1 MANFIFASVNS
12 KKLMY
17 ALIRT
22 HKLFFSILLL
32 VTFVFGMVENT
43 VIAAESFEL
52 NESATY
58 KFEYS
63 ADKSPKVKINNFFI
77 KELAKHNLTSL
88 RNTNFVYHYTVSK
101 SFNKI
106 DPNTYSVDV
115 ALIGDGFSGDVFYR
129 NFDISDILQPDM
141 ADFTVVVVD
150 NGNYYYAHD
159 FAGLNYTGS
168 SGFNSSFVFET
179 NYLNRD
185 YDVVIDNLEFYSSEA
200 DKQIFYD
207 RISYI
212 DNYYAAISAMNK
224 VLDEMKHLN
233 YRVSSITENF
243 IRVSEYERIFN
254 TIASSEFV
262 KQLNLETNDVGGYH
276 KKLREFRIE
285 LDNCQDRLSTVLSSM
300 DYIELD
306 KLIPDVAEIYV
317 EEVSKFFVLSQ
328 NTTHSQQA
336 YFYNLSTVKY
346 SSSIIGDLQQGLLK
360 ILSKTKY
367 CNDTDFVYDKL
378 KVEIYNAYLR
388 RADKLINDEQY
399 HIAKGILIN
408 AENFYSIAIGQ
419 RIPLELNIL
428 LSKANYGIYNSY
440 LHLIDRAIDIGNYEL
455 AENYIEKARNFQA
468 DNSSTIISNKYI
480 RQVSEELVKLYIN
493 KGYEIAQDEDFG
505 ESIYCF
511 EQAQR
516 ICVNIGQFNQDY
528 VIKHGLIQSRNGYY
542 SQLID
547 KAKLNIEEGNEMKA
561 KDQLD
566 EAYDLALEFPTQ
578 ITISPEFKSIQ
589 SELNYQV
596 YLKDISEG
604 KKLLSQGNY
613 SLAYRRL
620 LQALE
625 LEEKSQFEIYQ
636 PLPEIFAQA
645 ATPYLVDQCGLAEV
659 KVIKNE
665 LDEARMI
672 YDRCFNLQS
681 AYGLNYEPALQSSLA
696 LLNNNIFAKN
706 CELANEDYEHIIA
719 DFNNQVESGDF
730 VLAMETLKETE
741 EISNQNYYC
750 EFDRTKVAILEAK
763 YQPAADY
770 QVLAEEAQKAL
781 YENDRDRF
789 VELYKEMETLSENYE
804 VIRKRI
810 EPMPLHYLFS
820 VKKNLAF
827 LEHSIN
833 DYQSE
838 EEFNT
843 ALKILQVLQANNY
856 TGKDT
861 RNLQEKLAEKLAYAD
876 KESAQNADPK
886 LDVEKYTNGDSWYKH
901 FKKAYIKNR

>member
-1 MANFIFASVNS
+1 MIG
-12 KKLMY
+12 
-17 ALIRT
+17 
-22 HKLFFSILLL
+22 ILLL
-32 VTFVFGMVENT
+32 FTFVFGMVKST
-43 VIAAESFEL
+43 TMAAESFVL
-52 NESATY
+52 NESASY

-63 ADKSPKVKINNFFI
+63 SDKSQKLKINNFFI

-88 RNTNFVYHYTVSK
+88 RNTNFVYHYTVTK
-101 SFNKI
+101 AFNKI
-106 DPNTYSVDV
+106 DPNTYSVD
-115 ALIGDGFSGDVFYR
+115 IGLVGEGFSGDVHYR

-150 NGNYYYAHD
+150 KGNYYHAHD
-159 FAGLNYTGS
+159 FASLKFAGEA
-168 SGFNSSFVFET
+168 GFKSSFVFET
-179 NYLNRD
+179 NYINRE
-185 YDVVIDNLEFYSSEA
+185 YDVLIDNLEFYSSES
-200 DKQIFYD
+200 DKQLFFD
-207 RISYI
+207 RITYI

-224 VLDEMKHLN
+224 VLDGMKHIN
-233 YRVSSITENF
+233 YRLSSITENF
-243 IRVSEYERIFN
+243 IKINEYERIYN
-254 TIASSEFV
+254 KIASSDFV
-262 KQLNLETNDVGGYH
+262 DHLNLETNDVAGYH
-276 KKLREFRIE
+276 KKLREFQIE
-285 LDNCQDRLSTVLSSM
+285 LENCQDRLCTVLSSM
-300 DYIELD
+300 EYIELD
-306 KLIPDVAEIYV
+306 KLIPEVAEIYV
-317 EEVSKFFVLSQ
+317 DEVSRFFVLSQ
-328 NTTHSQQA
+328 NVTHSQQT
-336 YFYNLSTVKY
+336 YYYDLSTIKY
-346 SSSIIGDLQQGLLK
+346 SSSLIGDLQQGLLN

-388 RADKLINDEQY
+388 KARELIDVEQY
-399 HIAKGILIN
+399 HIAKGVLIN
-408 AENFYSIAIGQ
+408 AENFYFIAIGK
-419 RIPLELNIL
+419 RIPLELNIM

-480 RQVSEELVKLYIN
+480 RKVSEELVKLYIN
-493 KGYEIAQDEDFG
+493 KGYEISQDEDFG
-505 ESIYCF
+505 EAIYCF

-516 ICVNIGQFNQDY
+516 ICHNIGQFNHDY
-528 VIKHGLIQSRNGYY
+528 VIKHGLIQARNGFYQ
-542 SQLID
+542 SLIEQ
-547 KAKLNIEEGNEMKA
+547 AKQEIEVGEEMKA
-561 KDQLD
+561 KDHLD
-566 EAYDLALEFPTQ
+566 AAYEMALEFPTQ
-578 ITISPEFKSIQ
+578 ITISEEFKSIQ
-589 SELNYQV
+589 SDLNYQV

-604 KKLLSQGNY
+604 KKLLAMGNY
-613 SLAYRRL
+613 TLAYKKL
-620 LQALE
+620 LHALE

-645 ATPYLVDQCGLAEV
+645 ATPYLVDLCGIAEV

-696 LLNNNIFAKN
+696 LLNNNIFAKQ
-706 CELANEDYEHIIA
+706 CELANEDFESIIIA
-719 DFNNQVESGDF
+719 FNNQIESGDF
-730 VLAMETLKETE
+730 VEAMETLKETE
-741 EISNQNYYC
+741 TVSGQNYYC
-750 EFDRTKVAILEAK
+750 EFDHAKVAVLEAK

-770 QVLAEEAQKAL
+770 QILAEEAQKAL

-789 VELYKEMETLSENYE
+789 VKLYEEMEQLSESYE

-827 LEHSIN
+827 LERSIN

-856 TGKDT
+856 SGKDT
-861 RNLQEKLAEKLAYAD
+861 RNLQEKLAQKLAYAD
-876 KESAQNADPK
+876 NESAQYVDPK
-886 LDVEKYTNGDSWYKH
+886 QEVEKYTKGDSWYKH

>member
-1 MANFIFASVNS
+1 MITQKHINLSIRLD
-12 KKLMY
+12 KIGKLLSLLMV
-17 ALIRT
+17 AFT
-22 HKLFFSILLL
+22 LFVGSAF
-32 VTFVFGMVENT
+32 T
-43 VIAAESFEL
+43 AESFEL
-52 NESATY
+52 NESGSY
-58 KFEYS
+58 KFEYTPE
-63 ADKSPKVKINNFFI
+63 KSPKVSINNFFI

-88 RNTNFVYHYTVSK
+88 RNTNFIYHYSITK
-101 SFNKI
+101 SFQKD
-106 DPNTYSVDV
+106 DPNTYSVKV
-115 ALIGDGFSGDVFYR
+115 KLIGDRCSGDVFYR
-129 NFDISDILQPDM
+129 NFNISDILQPEL

-150 NGNYYYAHD
+150 NGNYYYSHD
-159 FAGLNYTGS
+159 FSNIAYSDGEGF
-168 SGFNSSFVFET
+168 SGSFVFET

-185 YDVVIDNLEFYSSEA
+185 YDLIIRNVRFYSSEA
-200 DKQIFYD
+200 DKQIFHD
-207 RISYI
+207 RVAYI
-212 DNYYAAISAMNK
+212 DSYYAAISAMNN
-224 VLDEMKHLN
+224 VLEQMKHLN

-243 IRVSEYERIFN
+243 LKITEYERIYRK
-254 TIASSEFV
+254 IARSEFV
-262 KQLNLETNDVGGYH
+262 KRLNLETNDVAGYH
-276 KKLREFRIE
+276 KKLREFGIE
-285 LDNCQDRLSTVLSSM
+285 LENCKDRLDIVLNSM
-300 DYIELD
+300 EYIELGT
-306 KLIPDVAEIYV
+306 LIPDVADVYV
-317 EEVSKFFVLSQ
+317 NEVSKFFVLSQ
-328 NTTHSQQA
+328 NVTHSQQA
-336 YFYNLSTVKY
+336 FYYDLSEVNY
-346 SSSIIGDLQQGLLK
+346 SSAIIGELQKGLLR
-360 ILSKTKY
+360 ILTKTKY

-378 KVEIYNAYLR
+378 KVEIYNAYLQK
-388 RADKLINDEQY
+388 AEKLIDAEQY
-399 HIAKGILIN
+399 YIAKGVLMN
-408 AENFYSIAIGQ
+408 AENFYEVAVGH

-455 AENYIEKARNFQA
+455 AENYIEKARSFQA

-493 KGYEIAQDEDFG
+493 KGFALAQDEEYN

-511 EQAQR
+511 EQSHR
-516 ICVNIGQFNQDY
+516 ICQTIGQFNHDY

-542 SQLID
+542 NQLIAQAD
-547 KAKLNIEEGNEMKA
+547 ANIMDGNEMKA
-561 KDQLD
+561 KEQLD

-578 ITISPEFKSIQ
+578 INTSPDFKRIQ

-604 KKLLSQGNY
+604 KKLLAQGNY
-613 SLAYRRL
+613 TQAYRRL
-620 LQALE
+620 LHALE
-625 LEEKSQFEIYQ
+625 LEEKSSFDIYE
-636 PLPEIFAQA
+636 PLPEIFARA

-681 AYGLNYEPALQSSLA
+681 AYGLNYEPKLQSSLA
-696 LLNNNIFAKN
+696 LLNNNIFSKQ
-706 CELANEDYEHIIA
+706 CELANLKYESII
-719 DFNNQVESGDF
+719 DEFNNQVESGDF
-730 VLAMETLKETE
+730 VQAMETLKGTE
-741 EISNQNYYC
+741 SITAQNYYC
-750 EFDRTKVAILEAK
+750 EFDKTKVAVLEAK

-770 QVLAEEAQKAL
+770 QLLAEEAQKAL

-789 VELYKEMETLSENYE
+789 VELYKKMEQLSENYE

-827 LEHSIN
+827 LERSIN

-856 TGKDT
+856 SGKDT
-861 RNLQEKLAEKLAYAD
+861 KNLQQKLAEKLAVAD
-876 KESAQNADPK
+876 KASAQNVDPREE
-886 LDVEKYTNGDSWYKH
+886 VEKYTGGDSWYKH